1 MLLAQATKTN
11 THNRLALA
19 SSVRSAFRVVGSPR
33 SATFARLRTTPQ
45 HQPHFI
51 QTRPFLSWLL
61 NPKEEPV
68 IPKKLAPLKL
78 EDTGNRLLFW
88 DSTYTT
94 PHLKPEFNDRIVSS
108 LSTGTSHSCAVVDGN
123 LHVWGSNYYS
133 QVGLTTESFHDDDSE
148 EITDVHFVNQLANEE
163 IVQVASGNFHN
174 LALSKT
180 GKLWSWG
187 SGCLGRG
194 DEIYDSLP
202 QPVEFF
208 HALGRNIKQIFA
220 AGNYSMAL
228 VTPKD
233 GNDDELYIW
242 GYIPFGEENEHGEVT
257 PVMRKCLRPVLVTS
271 VLGYH
276 ISHVACSPWHF
287 TLAATPVPTSISENQ
302 SSTKE
307 KPLLMTFG
315 RYSDEM
321 PLEKPYSPLFLDL
334 PPEDEFYDV
343 KPWRI
348 FRSVA
353 PTSDLVIKKI
363 AASKGCDIVLMEN
376 GSVGVSDHEDHVAR
390 LIHRPLDDKILDVAG
405 GSSEVIA
412 ISTKGQVLSWS
423 EPSEG
428 AEEEE
433 EPAVVEEPDYTT
445 NTVLDPRSPLTV
457 ETANA
462 EIESVRSAKVG
473 RDSKQSQ
480 HSSRLKSSSQ
490 PPPPPNS
497 ASLSALHPLLNFNKD
512 EQKAENEVLAFFD
525 SQRRGQE
532 QKQKTIRL
540 VEALFDPSRLVVEK
554 PGLSKCVAQYD
565 RFTIC

>member
-1 MLLAQATKTN
+1 MLLAQAAR
-11 THNRLALA
+11 THSRQAVV
-19 SSVRSAFRVVGSPR
+19 SGGVRSAFRVTGGSRSGPMPR
-33 SATFARLRTTPQ
+33 IAAATIRRFQNPPRL
-45 HQPHFI
+45 HSI
-51 QTRPFLSWLL
+51 QTRSFLSWLL

-68 IPKKLAPLKL
+68 VPKKLTPLKL
-78 EDTGNRLLFW
+78 DETGNRLLFW

-94 PHLKPEFNDRIVSS
+94 PHLKPEFNAKMLR
-108 LSTGTSHSCAVVDGN
+108 SCAVVDGN

-163 IVQVASGNFHN
+163 IIQVASGNFHN
-174 LALSKT
+174 LALSKS

-228 VTPKD
+228 VTPKN

-271 VLGYH
+271 VLGYN

-287 TLAATPVPTSISENQ
+287 TLAATHVPHSSLGDQ
-302 SSTKE
+302 STATE

-353 PTSDLVIKKI
+353 TTSDLVIKKMT
-363 AASKGCDIVLMEN
+363 ASKGCDIVLMEN

-390 LIHRPLDDKILDVAG
+390 LIHRPLEDKILDIAG

-423 EPSEG
+423 EPLPSDSSSSD
-428 AEEEE
+428 
-433 EPAVVEEPDYTT
+433 PDQPIVAQGFTT
-445 NTVLDPRSPLTV
+445 STTLDPRDPLTV
-457 ETANA
+457 QMAND
-462 EIESVRSAKVG
+462 EIATG
-473 RDSKQSQ
+473 N
-480 HSSRLKSSSQ
+480 SSQ
-490 PPPPPNS
+490 SLLKKPPPSPPS
-497 ASLSALHPLLNFNKD
+497 PSKSGSLSSLHPLLNFNKD
-512 EQKAENEVLAFFD
+512 EQKAETEVLAFFD

>member
-1 MLLAQATKTN
+1 MFLAQATRVQA
-11 THNRLALA
+11 HGRQAVR
-19 SSVRSAFRVVGSPR
+19 SGVRSAFRSTGSRSGTPWAASTKLQTPR
-33 SATFARLRTTPQ
+33 
-45 HQPHFI
+45 PHLT
-51 QTRPFLSWLL
+51 QTRHFLSWLL

-68 IPKKLAPLKL
+68 VPKKLTPLKL
-78 EDTGNRLLFW
+78 EDTGSRLLFW

-94 PHLKPEFNDRIVSS
+94 PHLKPEFNERTVSS
-108 LSTGTSHSCAVVDGN
+108 LSTGTAHSCAVVDGN

-174 LALSKT
+174 LALSKS

-208 HALGRNIKQIFA
+208 HALGRNIKEIFA

-228 VTPKD
+228 VSPKD

-242 GYIPFGEENEHGEVT
+242 GYIPFGEENEDGEVI
-257 PVMRKCLRPVLVTS
+257 PVMKKCLRPVLVTS
-271 VLGYH
+271 VLGYN

-287 TLAATPVPTSISENQ
+287 TLAATPVPTSSSADQ
-302 SSTKE
+302 STSNE

-334 PPEDEFYDV
+334 PPEDEFYDI

-353 PTSDLVIKKI
+353 PTSDLVINKM

-390 LIHRPLDDKILDVAG
+390 LIHRPLEEKIVDIAG

-423 EPSEG
+423 EPLPG
-428 AEEEE
+428 AAPE
-433 EPAVVEEPDYTT
+433 EPVLDYTT
-445 NTVLDPRSPLTV
+445 NTVLHPEYPLTV
-457 ETANA
+457 ETGSSTSSKTTA
-462 EIESVRSAKVG
+462 ESGTSSKTTTDNSAQQQQQQ
-473 RDSKQSQ
+473 RQP
-480 HSSRLKSSSQ
+480 RLK
-490 PPPPPNS
+490 PPLKS
-497 ASLSALHPLLNFNKD
+497 AGLSALHPLLDFNKD
-512 EQKAENEVLAFFD
+512 EQKAETEVLAFFD
-525 SQRRGQE
+525 SQRRGRE
-532 QKQKTIRL
+532 QKQKTVRL

>member
-1 MLLAQATKTN
+1 MLLAQATRAQA
-11 THNRLALA
+11 HSRHAVV
-19 SSVRSAFRVVGSPR
+19 SGVRSAFRATSTGSR
-33 SATFARLRTTPQ
+33 SGTAAPWATVASRLQSSRPQ
-45 HQPHFI
+45 LI
-51 QTRPFLSWLL
+51 QTRPFLSWLF

-68 IPKKLAPLKL
+68 VPKKLTPLKL

-94 PHLKPEFNDRIVSS
+94 PHLKPEFNERNVSS
-108 LSTGTSHSCAVVDGN
+108 LSTGTAHSCAVVDGN

-174 LALSKT
+174 LALSRS

-208 HALGRNIKQIFA
+208 HALGRNIKQVFA

-228 VTPKD
+228 VSPKD

-242 GYIPFGEENEHGEVT
+242 GYIPFGEENEHGQVM
-257 PVMRKCLRPVLVTS
+257 PVMKKCLRPVLVTS
-271 VLGYH
+271 VLGYN

-287 TLAATPVPTSISENQ
+287 TLAATPAPTSTSGDQ
-302 SSTKE
+302 STATNE

-321 PLEKPYSPLFLDL
+321 PLEKPYSPLFMDL
-334 PPEDEFYDV
+334 PPEDEFYDI

-353 PTSDLVIKKI
+353 PTSDLVIKKM

-390 LIHRPLDDKILDVAG
+390 LIHRPLEEEIVDVAG

-412 ISTKGQVLSWS
+412 ISTMGQVLSWS
-423 EPSEG
+423 EPLPNSG
-428 AEEEE
+428 SD
-433 EPAVVEEPDYTT
+433 EPDHDSA
-445 NTVLDPRSPLTV
+445 NTVLDPLTV
-457 ETANA
+457 ETGHNTN
-462 EIESVRSAKVG
+462 SN
-473 RDSKQSQ
+473 
-480 HSSRLKSSSQ
+480 SSSSTTAGSNQ
-490 PPPPPNS
+490 QQHPRVPTPPKN
-497 ASLSALHPLLNFNKD
+497 AGLSALHPLLNFNKD
-512 EQKAENEVLAFFD
+512 EQKAETEVLAFFD

-532 QKQKTIRL
+532 QKQKTVRL
-540 VEALFDPSRLVVEK
+540 VEALFDHSRLVVEK

>member
-1 MLLAQATKTN
+1 MT
-11 THNRLALA
+11 RLQ
-19 SSVRSAFRVVGSPR
+19 SYPR
-33 SATFARLRTTPQ
+33 SHLLT
-45 HQPHFI
+45 

-68 IPKKLAPLKL
+68 VPKKLSPLKL
-78 EDTGNRLLFW
+78 DDTGNRLLFW

-94 PHLKPEFNDRIVSS
+94 PHLKPEFNERIVSS
-108 LSTGTSHSCAVVDGN
+108 LSTGTQHSCAVVDGN

-163 IVQVASGNFHN
+163 IIQVASGNFHN

-220 AGNYSMAL
+220 AGNYSLAL

-242 GYIPFGEENEHGEVT
+242 GYIPFGEENEHGEVI
-257 PVMRKCLRPVLVTS
+257 PVTKKCLRPVLITS
-271 VLGYH
+271 VLGYN
-276 ISHVACSPWHF
+276 ISHIACSPWHF
-287 TLAATPVPTSISENQ
+287 TLAATAVPTSPSEDQ
-302 SSTKE
+302 SSNTIKE

-315 RYSDEM
+315 RYSDEL

-334 PPEDEFYDV
+334 APEDEFYDV

-353 PTSDLVIKKI
+353 PTSDLVIKKM

-390 LIHRPLDDKILDVAG
+390 LIHRPLEEKIVDVAG

-412 ISTKGQVLSWS
+412 ISTRGQVLSWS
-423 EPSEG
+423 EPHPSLSSSSDTEQ
-428 AEEEE
+428 
-433 EPAVVEEPDYTT
+433 PTEEPDFTT
-445 NTVLDPRSPLTV
+445 KTVLDARSPLTV
-457 ETANA
+457 EKANT
-462 EIESVRSAKVG
+462 EIAAIHRTNAKV
-473 RDSKQSQ
+473 D
-480 HSSRLKSSSQ
+480 SSSQ
-490 PPPPPNS
+490 QQEPSRAKLPPPKS
-497 ASLSALHPLLNFNKD
+497 AGLSALHPLLNFNKD
-512 EQKAENEVLAFFD
+512 EQKAETEVLDFFD

-532 QKQKTIRL
+532 QKQKTVRL